1 LIVFSRNILKKIY
14 HVQGMHNAVENGA
27 TKAKH
32 TRKFKSCLLTRKNPL
47 KHKLTLD

>member
-1 LIVFSRNILKKIY
+1 
-14 HVQGMHNAVENGA
+14 MHNAVENGA

-47 KHKLTLD
+47 KHKLTLDEKMFNRPLRII